1 MYVSMHRPYLGGA
14 FFIEEISKRVYE
26 PVQYMVLLQFFQKVP
41 HSFFRR
47 FKRLVAKKNEELK
60 GLAGKAYDKCLLL
73 RIELKCS

>member
-1 MYVSMHRPYLGGA
+1 MNVSMHRLYLGGA

-26 PVQYMVLLQFFQKVP
+26 PVQYMVFLQFFQKVL

-60 GLAGKAYDKCLLL
+60 GLAGKAYDKYLLL

>member
-1 MYVSMHRPYLGGA
+1 MNASMHRPYLGGA
-14 FFIEEISKRVYE
+14 FFIEKISKRVNE
-26 PVQYMVLLQFFQKVP
+26 PVQYMVLLQFFQKVLN
-41 HSFFRR
+41 SFFRR

>member
-1 MYVSMHRPYLGGA
+1 MNASMHRPYLGGA

-26 PVQYMVLLQFFQKVP
+26 PVQYMVLLQFFQKVL

-60 GLAGKAYDKCLLL
+60 GLAGKAYGQCLLL

>member
-1 MYVSMHRPYLGGA
+1 MNVSMHRPYLGGA

-26 PVQYMVLLQFFQKVP
+26 PVQYMVLLQFFQKVL

-47 FKRLVAKKNEELK
+47 FKRLAAKKNEEIK
-60 GLAGKAYDKCLLL
+60 GLLGKAYGRCLLL

>member
-1 MYVSMHRPYLGGA
+1 MNASMHRPYLGGA
-14 FFIEEISKRVYE
+14 FFIEKISKRVYE
-26 PVQYMVLLQFFQKVP
+26 PVQYMVLLQFFQKVLN
-41 HSFFRR
+41 SFFRR